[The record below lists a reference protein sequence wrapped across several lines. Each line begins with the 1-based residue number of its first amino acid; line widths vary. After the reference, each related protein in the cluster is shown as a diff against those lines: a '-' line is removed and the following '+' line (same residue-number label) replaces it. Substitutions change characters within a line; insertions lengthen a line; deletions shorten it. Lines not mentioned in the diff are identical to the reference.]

1 MALGVLYLST
11 NLNYPDS
18 LPEVQILKVNEEDFV
33 IHEDYTNGRN
43 SGSGR
48 YAVKNDIGLVK
59 LPREAQYNQLTQPIC
74 LGPIPANTLG
84 EPVVVGWGKTDP
96 DQLSLNTN
104 GVYSNDQLKLKV
116 SLHYY

>member
-1 MALGVLYLST
+1 MLHLST
-11 NLNYPDS
+11 NLKNPDS
-18 LPEVQILKVNEEDFV
+18 LPEVQIFYVKETDFV
-33 IHEDYTNGRN
+33 IHRDYARERTCGRL
-43 SGSGR
+43 
-48 YAVKNDIGLVK
+48 AVKNDIGLMK

-74 LGPIPANTLG
+74 LGSIPANTVG
-84 EPVVVGWGKTDP
+84 DPVVVGWGKTDP